1 MFGMCVYT
9 YEIPGMCRDMR
20 VYRYVCPHTHLYAH
34 SLSTHILMSRPI
46 LMYTHIQQIADRVAK
61 HLEII
66 SKTFLTNQNSA
77 NGIYD

>member
-1 MFGMCVYT
+1 
-9 YEIPGMCRDMR
+9 
-20 VYRYVCPHTHLYAH
+20 
-34 SLSTHILMSRPI
+34 
-46 LMYTHIQQIADRVAK
+46 MYTHIQQIADTVAK